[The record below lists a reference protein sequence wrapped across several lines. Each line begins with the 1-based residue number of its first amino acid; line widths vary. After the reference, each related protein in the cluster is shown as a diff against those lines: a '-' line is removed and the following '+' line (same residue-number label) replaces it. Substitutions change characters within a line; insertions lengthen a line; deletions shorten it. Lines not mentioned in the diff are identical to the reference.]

1 VKDTSTD
8 RLFWEKT
15 GRQVPAFCEA
25 PSTRYYFDCEK
36 SLFEEYFPELRGK
49 SILKTDLWDEA
60 KNSRILHWAADLGA
74 TVYGLDISSETLGEA
89 QSVFLACPMPHDPR
103 FIISDVRKIGFVDNC
118 FDYIYSMGTVE
129 HSPDYYVALEEC
141 FRVLKSGGRA
151 IIGVPNKL
159 DPFLR
164 PACVSILSRL
174 GLYAYGYELSF
185 TVRHFNRLLQEVGF
199 RIVENTGILFMP
211 GLLRMADLYF
221 FCYMPWATLLTGPL
235 IAPFAF
241 LYRRFPRLR
250 SHGYLIA
257 SVVEKP

>member
-1 VKDTSTD
+1 
-8 RLFWEKT
+8 
-15 GRQVPAFCEA
+15 
-25 PSTRYYFDCEK
+25 
-36 SLFEEYFPELRGK
+36 
-49 SILKTDLWDEA
+49 LKTDLWDEA

-89 QSVFLACPMPHDPR
+89 QSVFLTCPVPHDPR
-103 FIISDVRKIGFVDNC
+103 FIISDVQKIGFVDNC

-159 DPFLR
+159 HRVL
-164 PACVSILSRL
+164 
-174 GLYAYGYELSF
+174 
-185 TVRHFNRLLQEVGF
+185 
-199 RIVENTGILFMP
+199 
-211 GLLRMADLYF
+211 
-221 FCYMPWATLLTGPL
+221 L
-235 IAPFAF
+235 IALFAR